1 MRPLCEGKWEE
12 SEMNEELKE
21 YLWDGEIV
29 RWSGRSAPFPLLS
42 RRERGKILVRWGITL
57 VCISTLLGIYSTG
70 SDAFSGK
77 FTALVTLVAA
87 LVIAMPWLERWSV
100 MGMKYFVTDRRA
112 ILLTRDKSVYY
123 MELDEVDDV
132 KRVCL
137 QPEADALVMG
147 SAIFKDAD
155 RQPRFRAC
163 NPKTDPQGA
172 QGQDRAAGLVFYGLR
187 DAEFVETLLR
197 RSPSD
202 QRAAAI

>member
-1 MRPLCEGKWEE
+1 
-12 SEMNEELKE
+12 MNEELRE
-21 YLWDGEIV
+21 YLWDGEVV
-29 RWSGRSAPFPLLS
+29 RWSGRSAPVPLLS
-42 RRERGKILVRWGITL
+42 QRERGKILVRWAITL

-70 SDAFSGK
+70 SGALSGK
-77 FTALVTLVAA
+77 FAALVTLVAA

-147 SAIFKDAD
+147 SAIFEDAD

-163 NPKTDPQGA
+163 NPKTDLQSA
-172 QGQDRAAGLVFYGLR
+172 EGQDRAAGLVFYGLR
-187 DAEFVETLLR
+187 DAEFVEALLR
-197 RSPSD
+197 RSASD
-202 QRAAAI
+202 ERAEAI